1 MPLSGIWI
9 KYSVMFDVEK
19 VRRDFPILGV
29 RVYDKPL
36 VYLDSGATAQ
46 KPECVIETVDRLHR
60 ESNANIHRGVHFLSE
75 EATEMYEAA
84 RARIA
89 EYIGAEA
96 REEVVFTAGAT
107 ASLNTVAYAWCERFL
122 RAGDNIVVSEM
133 EHHSNIVPWQIQAAR
148 KGITLKVIPM
158 NEKGEL
164 CMDTFRSLFSE
175 RTKLVSVT
183 HVSNVLGTINPVKEI
198 IEEAHNHEVPVLIDG
213 AQAVPHLK
221 VDVQD
226 LDAEFYVFSGH
237 KIYGPTGIGV
247 LYGKEEWLD
256 KLPPYQGGGEMIASV
271 SFEKTTF
278 NELPFKFEA
287 GTPDYIGSTALA
299 EALRYVGRLGMDNIA
314 AYEDE
319 LLRYATDK
327 LNAIDGMR
335 IFGQAAHK
343 GAVLSFL
350 VGNIHHYDMG
360 MLLDRLGIAVRTG
373 HHCAQPLMQDLGIE
387 GTVRAS
393 FSFYNTKEEIDAFA
407 TGIERVRKM
416 F

>member
-133 EHHSNIVPWQIQAAR
+133 EHHSNIVPWQLVAERKGAEIRVLPFDEEGRLMTERLPALLDARTRVVAVTGFQYAGHAAR
-148 KGITLKVIPM
+148 
-158 NEKGEL
+158 
-164 CMDTFRSLFSE
+164 S
-175 RTKLVSVT
+175 
-183 HVSNVLGTINPVKEI
+183 
-198 IEEAHNHEVPVLIDG
+198 A
-213 AQAVPHLK
+213 
-221 VDVQD
+221 
-226 LDAEFYVFSGH
+226 SGDRR
-237 KIYGPTGIGV
+237 GSPGRCGR
-247 LYGKEEWLD
+247 
-256 KLPPYQGGGEMIASV
+256 GGGRMSGCRARRCGCES
-271 SFEKTTF
+271 
-278 NELPFKFEA
+278 A
-287 GTPDYIGSTALA
+287 G
-299 EALRYVGRLGMDNIA
+299 LRFLR
-314 AYEDE
+314 
-319 LLRYATDK
+319 LLR
-327 LNAIDGMR
+327 
-335 IFGQAAHK
+335 
-343 GAVLSFL
+343 S
-350 VGNIHHYDMG
+350 
-360 MLLDRLGIAVRTG
+360 
-373 HHCAQPLMQDLGIE
+373 
-387 GTVRAS
+387 
-393 FSFYNTKEEIDAFA
+393 
-407 TGIERVRKM
+407 
-416 F
+416 